1 MATTMNQCLFYAI
14 GNGPI
19 KSIPHF
25 SKGCKGGMGCKSPLT
40 VELCA

>member
-1 MATTMNQCLFYAI
+1 MATTMNRFFFLVI

-25 SKGCKGGMGCKSPLT
+25 SKGPKGGMG
-40 VELCA
+40 VEGHSQ